1 MKKNATQGQ
10 GASSTTGQTGHW
22 QTNLLLGL
30 CLGLLMQP
38 LAAIESL
45 RGNVDLQQSNAAP
58 EKHRQ
63 EAMGGGFGRS
73 YELQP
78 PMIPHNIEKESI
90 SLRGNS
96 CMRCHAPENFQREK
110 APSLSETH
118 FMDRQGNKLTRIA
131 SRRYFCTQCHA
142 PQENAPPLVENLF
155 RGNR

>member
-1 MKKNATQGQ
+1 MKNRSVSTSKNAPT
-10 GASSTTGQTGHW
+10 GAATRRYLKGLFLV
-22 QTNLLLGL
+22 LLLGL
-30 CLGLLMQP
+30 LSQP
-38 LAAIESL
+38 LAALESL
-45 RGNVDLQQSNAAP
+45 RGQVDLQQNNPVFGKRNPAS
-58 EKHRQ
+58 
-63 EAMGGGFGRS
+63 MGGGFGRS

-110 APSLSETH
+110 APALSETH

-142 PQENAPPLVENLF
+142 PQVNAPPLVENLF
-155 RGNR
+155 QGNR